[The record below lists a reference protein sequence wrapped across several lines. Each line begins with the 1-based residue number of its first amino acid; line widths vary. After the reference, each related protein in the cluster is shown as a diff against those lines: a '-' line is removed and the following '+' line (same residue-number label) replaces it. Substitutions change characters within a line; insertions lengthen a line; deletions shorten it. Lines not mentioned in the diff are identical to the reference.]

1 KVFGLVTN
9 RTIPG
14 EELIRWH
21 RGRCGKAEEAH
32 SVMKG
37 DLAGGRF
44 PSGRFG
50 ENAAW
55 WVIMV
60 IAFNLNSAMKRL
72 VLGGQWL
79 GKRLKAI
86 RFCLIDVAGRVM
98 ERSRQ
103 LIVRLAG
110 SHRST
115 QILFDARRRIA
126 ALAHGPPG

>member
-1 KVFGLVTN
+1 MVSGRLWK
-9 RTIPG
+9 G
-14 EELIRWH
+14 EQ
-21 RGRCGKAEEAH
+21 AH
-32 SVMKG
+32 SVMKE

-55 WVIMV
+55 WAIMV

-86 RFCLIDVAGRVM
+86 RFSLIHVAGRVM

-103 LIVRLAG
+103 LIVRLAR
-110 SHRST
+110 SHPST
-115 QILFDARRRIA
+115 EILLDARRRIL